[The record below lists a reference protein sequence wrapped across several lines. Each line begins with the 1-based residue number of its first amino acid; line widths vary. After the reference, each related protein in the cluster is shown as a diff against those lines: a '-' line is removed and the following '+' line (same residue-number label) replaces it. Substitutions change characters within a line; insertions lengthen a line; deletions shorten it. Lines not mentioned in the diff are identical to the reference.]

1 MTTAKAIKFMGA
13 MAAVSI
19 VEMGQENAIRKLARD
34 VGLTYW
40 SAYRIVTGVAKEVSS
55 DAFERINDL
64 YLGFCAA
71 QIKKF
76 QTELREANRVHPD
89 LDREAEALVAK
100 LMDAKAG
107 KRVRAAAK
115 ATTTKTVTRKRKAKR
130 TTKRKA
136 K

>member
-1 MTTAKAIKFMGA
+1 MTTAKAIKYMDA
-13 MAAVSI
+13 MAVPLI
-19 VEMGQENAIRKLARD
+19 HEMGQENAIRKLGRD

-40 SAYRIVTGVAKEVSS
+40 SAYRIVTGAAKEVSS
-55 DAFERINDL
+55 DAFERIHEL
-64 YLGFCAA
+64 YLGFCAS
-71 QIKKF
+71 QIKKL
-76 QTELREANRVHPD
+76 QIELREARHAHPD

-115 ATTTKTVTRKRKAKR
+115 ATTKAVTRKRKAKR